1 MKKMTINDKVS
12 WLLFLLYTVT
22 FGVNYVTIRN
32 IALVPFIMCMIA
44 LIFCI
49 VFLRK
54 LNSIYYIGIV
64 AFAGFSLF
72 FGTMLNLYSI
82 IPIYDILLHFAS
94 GILLVLLGHYI
105 FQWFVRNECTLPLKV
120 TILVCILLSIA
131 AAAFWEIWEFTGDS
145 LLGLDS
151 QGVAIS
157 DTMSDIIAG
166 TIGAFIGGYVLWIV
180 LKKRVKEAKK

>member
-12 WLLFLLYTVT
+12 WVLFLLYTIT

-44 LIFCI
+44 LVFCM

-64 AFAGFSLF
+64 AFSGFALF
-72 FGTMLNLYSI
+72 FGTMLNLYDI

-94 GILLVLLGHYI
+94 GILLVFLGHFVYE
-105 FQWFVRNECTLPLKV
+105 WFVRNEDKIPLKV
-120 TILVCILLSIA
+120 TILVCILLSISG
-131 AAAFWEIWEFTGDS
+131 AAFWEIWEFTGDS

-151 QGVAIS
+151 QGAAIS

-166 TIGAFIGGYVLWIV
+166 TIGAFIGGYILWMV
-180 LKKRVKEAKK
+180 LKKRERKALK